1 MTARI
6 PTAVKRAIVAHARRD
21 RPNECCGLLLG
32 RGNAV
37 QFALPMTN
45 VLASPTR
52 YRISDAAHIE
62 CRRFLRAFAPELSV
76 VGVYHSHPAGAA
88 EPSPRD
94 LAEAMYPDWLYVIVG
109 LAPKPP
115 MLRAFRISRGRARKV
130 SLKV

>member
-1 MTARI
+1 MSVRFLA
-6 PTAVKRAIVAHARRD
+6 AVRRAIIAHARREQ
-21 RPNECCGLLLG
+21 PNECCGLLLG
-32 RGNAV
+32 SRTAV
-37 QFALPMTN
+37 QFALPMVN

-62 CRRFLRAFAPELSV
+62 CRRFLRAFAPSLSI

-94 LAEAMYPDWLYVIVG
+94 IAEAMYPEWLYAIVG
-109 LAPKPP
+109 LAEHPP
-115 MLRAFRISRGRARKV
+115 ALRAFRITRGRARKV

>member
-1 MTARI
+1 MTATI
-6 PTAVKRAIVAHARRD
+6 PDAVRRAIVAHARRE

-32 RGNAV
+32 RGTAV
-37 QFALPMTN
+37 QFAVPMEN

-62 CRRFLRAFAPELSV
+62 CRRFLRAFAPALSV

-88 EPSPRD
+88 DPSPRD
-94 LAEAMYPDWLYVIVG
+94 LAEAMYPEWLYAIVG
-109 LAPKPP
+109 LAKNPP
-115 MLRAFRISRGRARKV
+115 SFQVFRISRGRARKL

>member
-6 PTAVKRAIVAHARRD
+6 PAAVRRAIVAHAMRD

-32 RGNAV
+32 RATAV
-37 QFALPMTN
+37 QFALPMAN

-52 YRISDAAHIE
+52 YRISDEAHIA
-62 CRRFLRAFAPELSV
+62 CRRFLRALAPELSI
-76 VGVYHSHPAGAA
+76 VGVYHSHPATAA

-94 LAEAMYPDWLYVIVG
+94 IAEAMYPEWLYAIVG
-109 LAPKPP
+109 LAEKRPSFGV
-115 MLRAFRISRGRARKV
+115 FRIAGGRARKV